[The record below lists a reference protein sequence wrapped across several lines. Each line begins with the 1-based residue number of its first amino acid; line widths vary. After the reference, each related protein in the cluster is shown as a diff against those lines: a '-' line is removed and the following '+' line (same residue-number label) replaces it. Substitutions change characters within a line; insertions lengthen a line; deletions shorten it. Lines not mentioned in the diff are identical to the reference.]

1 MLSTVHGYT
10 SSQSLVDGPNAKDYR
25 RGRAAAANIIPT
37 TTGASEAVAQALPTL
52 EGKFKGIAIR
62 APILSGSL
70 VDITFVAKRE
80 TSVEEINEILRKAAK
95 TERWE
100 KVFTV
105 TEEPLVSSDIIGSP
119 HASIA
124 DVSFTSVVG
133 GNLVKVLAWYDNEMG
148 YAHSLIEH
156 VRKVGENIKM

>member
-1 MLSTVHGYT
+1 MLSTIHGYT
-10 SSQSLVDGPNAKDYR
+10 SSQALVDGPSAKDFR

-37 TTGASEAVAQALPTL
+37 TTGASDAVTETMPSLR
-52 EGKFKGIAIR
+52 GKFKGVAIR
-62 APILSGSL
+62 VPVLAGSL

-80 TSVEEINEILRKAAK
+80 TTVEKINAALRDAAK

-100 KVFTV
+100 RVFAV
-105 TEEPLVSSDIIGSP
+105 TEDPIVSSDIIGAP
-119 HASIA
+119 HASVA
-124 DVSFTSVVG
+124 DLSFTSVVG

-156 VRKVGENIKM
+156 VRKAGENI